1 MLPFVEYVLG
11 YESPSHQLELTGG
24 CGDDRK
30 QPPPLRSRCRT
41 LIPTPFLQYCTS
53 LSSLSLP
60 LPGNKIW
67 EKCKKPS
74 LYCRDCFCRKMG
86 IITSSFPFLLGV
98 GCGVYIAQ
106 NYEVPNMKKL
116 VSTWILRAK
125 GMEETYRKP
134 KKDED

>member
-1 MLPFVEYVLG
+1 
-11 YESPSHQLELTGG
+11 ESPSHQLELTGG

-41 LIPTPFLQYCTS
+41 LIPTP
-53 LSSLSLP
+53 LP
-60 LPGNKIW
+60 S

-74 LYCRDCFCRKMG
+74 LCCRDCFCRKMG